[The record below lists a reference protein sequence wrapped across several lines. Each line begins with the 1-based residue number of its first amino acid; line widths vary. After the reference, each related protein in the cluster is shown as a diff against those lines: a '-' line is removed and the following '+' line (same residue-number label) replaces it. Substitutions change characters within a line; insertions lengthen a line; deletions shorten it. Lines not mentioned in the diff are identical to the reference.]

1 MLNEG
6 KAFNFNLKEI
16 NMTHNDIKK
25 GMRVQLTSIPM
36 ISNAP
41 RTATIMDNMKSI
53 TRMVHIDEKNGY
65 FADMGSVYV
74 NEIEYVL
81 YDNDMP
87 EPVDVSETHQKKLD
101 TLQTIHWG

>member
-1 MLNEG
+1 
-6 KAFNFNLKEI
+6 
-16 NMTHNDIKK
+16 MTHNDIKK
-25 GMRVQLTSIPM
+25 GMRVQLTPIPM

-41 RTATIMDNMKSI
+41 RTATIMDNMKGI

-74 NEIEYVL
+74 SEIQFVL

-87 EPVDVSETHQKKLD
+87 EPIDVSEAHQKKLD
-101 TLQTIHWG
+101 TLQSIHWG

>member
-1 MLNEG
+1 M
-6 KAFNFNLKEI
+6 I
-16 NMTHNDIKK
+16 HNDIKK
-25 GMRVQLTSIPM
+25 GMRVQLTPISM

-41 RTATIMDNMKSI
+41 RTATIMDNMKGI

-74 NEIEYVL
+74 SEIQFVL

-87 EPVDVSETHQKKLD
+87 EPIDVSEAHQKKLD
-101 TLQTIHWG
+101 TLQLIWEG